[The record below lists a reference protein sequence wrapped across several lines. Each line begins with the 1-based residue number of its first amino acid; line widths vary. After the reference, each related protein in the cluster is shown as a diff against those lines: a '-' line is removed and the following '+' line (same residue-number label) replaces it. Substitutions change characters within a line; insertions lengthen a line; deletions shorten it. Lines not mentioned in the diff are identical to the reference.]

1 MSKYR
6 PLTYGHP
13 VPQSFFDAMQE
24 YISTLASANFALSL
38 PSGSMNQVQVFAGSG
53 NAQVGIGI
61 EGLWRYNA
69 APVVTQVTG
78 AAGTYDL
85 FVTCGDNAFP
95 TNLSPPPPETDQTNY
110 AFSITAVAT
119 GQTPTGVAHSRRV
132 GQAIT
137 DGTRILVL
145 RQIVGQVDG
154 QQLLQ
159 PGMIQTTAAATVPP
173 GWLLCNGLAVPRTT
187 YAALY
192 AALGGPSSP
201 WGQGDLSSTFN
212 LPDLRG
218 KVQVGAGTGAL
229 AGAYNLPRSLADVG
243 GTERVTL
250 TDPQMPSHSHGG
262 GTGFYD
268 VNHLHGGTTN
278 DIDRPLAHTHSVYD
292 NSTPFSG
299 GAGGDVA
306 WSHDAN
312 GLSTVWGWG
321 GGIQRMWGNAY
332 LQYLGTGPNTGGNLD
347 HLHTFTTAAADR
359 SVNHQHAIPSDG
371 GDQYHENMPPF
382 AVVNV
387 VIKF

>member
-6 PLTYGHP
+6 QLTYGHP
-13 VPQSFFDAMQE
+13 VPQSFFDAFQE
-24 YISTLASANFALSL
+24 YISTLATANFALTL
-38 PSGSMNQVQVFAGSG
+38 APGSMNQVQVVASPVNG
-53 NAQVGIGI
+53 QVGIGI
-61 EGLWRYNA
+61 EGLWRYNIA
-69 APVVTQVTG
+69 TVVTQVTG
-78 AAGTYDL
+78 VAGTYDL
-85 FVTCGDNAFP
+85 FVTCLDNSFP
-95 TNLSPPPPETDQTNY
+95 TNLSPPPPETDGTNY
-110 AFSITAVAT
+110 AFSLTAVAA

-145 RQIVGQVDG
+145 RQLVGQVDG
-154 QQLLQ
+154 AQLIQ

-173 GWLLCNGLAVPRTT
+173 GWLLCNGLAYPRTT

-192 AALGGPSSP
+192 AALGGPGSP

-212 LPDLRG
+212 VPDLRG

-229 AGAYNLPRSLADVG
+229 PGVALTSRSLAGVG
-243 GTERVTL
+243 GAESVIL
-250 TDPQMPSHSHGG
+250 QNAQMPVHVHGG
-262 GTGFYD
+262 ATGFYD
-268 VNHLHGGTTN
+268 VNHLHGGTTDN
-278 DIDRPLAHTHSVYD
+278 IDRALAHTHGVYD
-292 NSTPFSG
+292 NSQPYTG
-299 GAGGDVA
+299 GAGGDPV

-359 SVNHQHAIPSDG
+359 SVNHQHSIPSDG
-371 GDQYHENMPPF
+371 GGGAHENMPPY

-387 VIKF
+387 IIKT